1 MKTIY
6 SEVKNNILAKTLE
19 YKLQSAVIKSTL
31 SFYSS
36 LEDEYHQ

>member
-6 SEVKNNILAKTLE
+6 TEAKNNILAETFE
-19 YKLQSAVIKSTL
+19 YKLQSAVLKSTL

-36 LEDEYHQ
+36 LEDEYH